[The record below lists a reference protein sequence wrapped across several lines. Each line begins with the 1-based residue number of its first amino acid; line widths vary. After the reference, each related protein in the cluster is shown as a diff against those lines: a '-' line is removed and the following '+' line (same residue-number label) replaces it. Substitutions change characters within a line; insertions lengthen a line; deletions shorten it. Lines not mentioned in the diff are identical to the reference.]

1 MHRTRA
7 PALSSMAPFLSRT
20 QGSNEGASVAKR
32 VSRGLRAARPSRAA
46 PVGVCRAW
54 FFHSNCQ
61 STTWHVVTTTHLS
74 DSDTGVNG
82 HVSSFDSW
90 KLEWK
95 ISTRQGAADPL
106 YVHAALRADR
116 DAPTTVLDRSDSS
129 HLTHP
134 RFPCLLCLARAT
146 RGARR
151 AEHCC
156 ARVHVSMCALE
167 LCGARCGRIHPY
179 TLSLARSH

>member
-1 MHRTRA
+1 MT
-7 PALSSMAPFLSRT
+7 SSESIEGGRLDLTKPPFLSRT

-46 PVGVCRAW
+46 ARAGVEGMV
-54 FFHSNCQ
+54 FTLQ
-61 STTWHVVTTTHLS
+61 LSTTLMARGTTTHLS

-82 HVSSFDSW
+82 HVSLSRIGN
-90 KLEWK
+90 LEWK
-95 ISTRQGAADPL
+95 ISTRRAPL
-106 YVHAALRADR
+106 THCTCTQHC
-116 DAPTTVLDRSDSS
+116 APTGTRQRRYLLDRSDSS

-151 AEHCC
+151 A
-156 ARVHVSMCALE
+156 AAAHVCM
-167 LCGARCGRIHPY
+167 
-179 TLSLARSH
+179 